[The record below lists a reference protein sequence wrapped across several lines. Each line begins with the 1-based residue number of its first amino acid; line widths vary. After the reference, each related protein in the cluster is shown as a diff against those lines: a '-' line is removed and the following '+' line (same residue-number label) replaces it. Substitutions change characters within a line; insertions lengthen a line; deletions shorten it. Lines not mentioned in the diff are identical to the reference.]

1 MATPR
6 VPLAQAQDK
15 RRLSS
20 VPFVPDTFFDTFF
33 CNGIVLQTRHAFFGV
48 EAALICRRGFG
59 VNAKHIIQL
68 TEI

>member
-33 CNGIVLQTRHAFFGV
+33 CNGIVLQAGHAFLV
-48 EAALICRRGFG
+48 SRQ
-59 VNAKHIIQL
+59 H
-68 TEI
+68 

>member
-20 VPFVPDTFFDTFF
+20 VPFVPDTFFDTYF
-33 CNGIVLQTRHAFFGV
+33 CNGTVLQAGHAFLV
-48 EAALICRRGFG
+48 SRQ
-59 VNAKHIIQL
+59 H
-68 TEI
+68 

>member
-20 VPFVPDTFFDTFF
+20 VPFVPDTFFDTFS
-33 CNGIVLQTRHAFFGV
+33 CNGTVLQAGHAFW
-48 EAALICRRGFG
+48 CRGSIDLSPRLW

-68 TEI
+68 VEI